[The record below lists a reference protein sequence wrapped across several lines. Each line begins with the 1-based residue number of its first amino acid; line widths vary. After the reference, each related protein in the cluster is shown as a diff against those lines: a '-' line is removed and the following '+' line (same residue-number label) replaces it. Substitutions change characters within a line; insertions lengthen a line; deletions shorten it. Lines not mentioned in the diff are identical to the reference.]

1 MEEGPARI
9 QELIDWGTSFDQEG
23 GKLAFGREAAH
34 TRDRTLHAGGVS
46 TGQEIHRALIRKVR
60 SLNSVHLMRDSFVL
74 DLLMEAGKYRGV
86 ACNGVHGAN
95 RLASNSL
102 KEKVIFEA
110 LPINQELGSQQSI
123 DPVTIS

>member
-1 MEEGPARI
+1 MA
-9 QELIDWGTSFDQEG
+9 
-23 GKLAFGREAAH
+23 GKRPILAIALY
-34 TRDRTLHAGGVS
+34 TRVGSPRVKKFN
-46 TGQEIHRALIRKVR
+46 RALIRKVR